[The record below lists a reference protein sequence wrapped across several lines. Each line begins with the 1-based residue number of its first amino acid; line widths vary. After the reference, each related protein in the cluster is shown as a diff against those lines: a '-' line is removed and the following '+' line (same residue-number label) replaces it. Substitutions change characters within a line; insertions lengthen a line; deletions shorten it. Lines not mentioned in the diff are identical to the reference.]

1 MTGSATMILSPL
13 HKEVLKL
20 VTLNKMRNTMINRH
34 QSGCLLQEGTQQ
46 LEQLFAENTFQGE
59 VLTLQHL

>member
-1 MTGSATMILSPL
+1 MTGSATMISSPL
-13 HKEVLKL
+13 RKEVLKL
-20 VTLNKMRNTMINRH
+20 VTLQRNKMINRH
-34 QSGCLLQEGTQQ
+34 QPGCLLQEGTQQ